1 VSKEL
6 HYAKL
11 SDEQVM
17 AETQNRLR
25 EMKRLLIEV
34 RDALKSAGGLE

>member
-1 VSKEL
+1 MSKEL
-6 HYAKL
+6 RYTRL

-25 EMKRLLIEV
+25 EMKKLLIEV
-34 RDALKSAGGLE
+34 RDALKSAGGIE

>member
-1 VSKEL
+1 MSKEL
-6 HYAKL
+6 RYTKL

-25 EMKRLLIEV
+25 EMKILLIEV
-34 RDALKSAGGLE
+34 RDTLKSAGGLE

>member
-1 VSKEL
+1 MSKEL
-6 HYAKL
+6 RYAKL

-17 AETQNRLR
+17 AETESRLR
-25 EMKRLLIEV
+25 EMKMLLIEV

>member
-6 HYAKL
+6 RYAKL

-25 EMKRLLIEV
+25 EMKMLLIEV